1 MNENGKLKELDAAWV
16 MPTYRRDLALVR
28 GEGCRVWDAD
38 GREYLDFMSGIAVCN
53 TGHCHPAVVKAV
65 REQAGRLMHAS
76 NLFLN
81 EWQPRLAE
89 KISGIALG
97 GKTFFCNSGAE
108 ANECLFKLARKWG
121 SAEGRYEIVTM
132 RNSFHGRTLATM
144 TATGQTKYQKG
155 FEPLVPGFAYADF
168 NDLGSVRAAVTDRT
182 VAVLVEAVQGEGG
195 ILPATEAF
203 MTGLRALCDE
213 RRLLMLCDEVQC
225 GIGRTGKWFGWQ
237 HYPVKPD
244 AFSMAKG
251 LGGGFPI
258 GAATATPALSDVLQ
272 PGNHAS
278 TFGGTPLACAASFA
292 ALSAIED
299 EGLLDNATARG
310 GQLRAGLRDLAVRH
324 GCIRDVRGLGLMVGL
339 ELDGPAAPVAAKLRE
354 AGLLCIP
361 TGQSVLRFVPPLVVT
376 DAEIVRALSILD
388 ATL

>member
-1 MNENGKLKELDAAWV
+1 MNENATLKELDDAYV

-38 GREYLDFMSGIAVCN
+38 GREYLDFMAGIAVCN

-65 REQAGRLMHAS
+65 REQAGKLMHAS

-89 KISGIALG
+89 KISGISLG
-97 GKTFFCNSGAE
+97 GKVFFCNSGAE

-121 SAEGRYEIVTM
+121 SAEGRHEIITM

-155 FEPLVPGFAYADF
+155 FEPLVPGFVYADF
-168 NDLGSVRAAVTDRT
+168 NDLESVRAAVSGRT
-182 VAVLVEAVQGEGG
+182 VAVLVEAIQGEGG
-195 ILPATEAF
+195 ILPATVDF
-203 MTGLRALCDE
+203 MVALRKLCDE
-213 RRLLMLCDEVQC
+213 RRLLLLCDEVQC
-225 GIGRTGKWFGWQ
+225 GVGRTGKWFGWQ
-237 HYPVKPD
+237 NYPVRPD

-258 GAATATPALSDVLQ
+258 GAATATPELSDVLQ

-299 EGLLDNATARG
+299 EGVLENALARG
-310 GQLRAGLRDLAVRH
+310 EQLRAGLRKVAERRGGV
-324 GCIRDVRGLGLMVGL
+324 RDVRGVGLMVGMEL
-339 ELDGPAAPVAAKLRE
+339 EGAAGPVAAKLRE

-361 TGQSVLRFVPPLVVT
+361 TGTSVLRFVPPLTVSETEV
-376 DAEIVRALSILD
+376 DKAVELVDGAL
-388 ATL
+388 

>member
-1 MNENGKLKELDAAWV
+1 
-16 MPTYRRDLALVR
+16 
-28 GEGCRVWDAD
+28 VWDAD
-38 GREYLDFMSGIAVCN
+38 GREYLDFMAGIAVCN
-53 TGHCHPAVVKAV
+53 TGHCHPGVVKAI

-81 EWQPRLAE
+81 EWQPWLAE
-89 KISGIALG
+89 KISGISLG
-97 GKTFFCNSGAE
+97 GKVFFCNSGAE

-121 SAEGRYEIVTM
+121 AAEGRYEIVTM

-155 FEPLVPGFAYADF
+155 FEPLVPGFVYADF
-168 NDLGSVRAAVTDRT
+168 NDLESVRAAVTDRT

-195 ILPATEAF
+195 ILPAKEDF

-213 RRLLMLCDEVQC
+213 RRLLLLCDEVQC
-225 GIGRTGKWFGWQ
+225 GVGRTGKWFGWQ
-237 HYPVKPD
+237 HYPVRPD

-258 GAATATPALSDVLQ
+258 GAATATPELSDVLQ

-278 TFGGTPLACAASFA
+278 TFGGTPLACAASYA
-292 ALSAIED
+292 ALSAIEE
-299 EGLLDNATARG
+299 EGLLENAVARG
-310 GQLRAGLRDLAVRH
+310 GQLRAGLRELAAKH
-324 GCIRDVRGLGLMVGL
+324 SCIRDVRGLGLMVGL
-339 ELDGPAAPVAAKLRE
+339 ELDMPAAPVAAKLRD

-376 DAEIVRALSILD
+376 EAEVARALEIVGAAL
-388 ATL
+388 

>member
-1 MNENGKLKELDAAWV
+1 MNENDKLKELDAAWV

-38 GREYLDFMSGIAVCN
+38 GRAYLDFMAGIAVCN
-53 TGHCHPAVVKAV
+53 TGHCHPAVVEAI
-65 REQAGRLMHAS
+65 RGQAGKLMHAS

-89 KISGIALG
+89 KISGISLG
-97 GKTFFCNSGAE
+97 GKVFFCNSGAE

-168 NDLGSVRAAVTDRT
+168 NDLDSVRAAITDRT

-195 ILPATEAF
+195 ILPATEEF

-237 HYPVKPD
+237 NYSVKPD

-299 EGLLDNATARG
+299 ERLLDNALARG
-310 GQLRAGLRDLAVRH
+310 EQLRTGLRALAERH
-324 GCIRDVRGLGLMVGL
+324 GGIRDVRGLGLMVGL
-339 ELDGPAAPVAAKLRE
+339 ELEGAAAPVAAKLRE

-361 TGQSVLRFVPPLVVT
+361 TGSSVLRFVPPLVVT
-376 DAEIVRALSILD
+376 EAEVGKALGILD
-388 ATL
+388 AVL

>member
-1 MNENGKLKELDAAWV
+1 MNENGKMTLKELDDAYV
-16 MPTYRRDLALVR
+16 MPTYRKGMALVR
-28 GEGCRVWDAD
+28 GEGCRVWDEA

-53 TGHCHPAVVKAV
+53 TGHCHPAVVRAI
-65 REQAGRLMHAS
+65 REQAGRLMHVS
-76 NLFLN
+76 NLFVN

-89 KISGIALG
+89 KISGISLG
-97 GKTFFCNSGAE
+97 GKVFFCNSGAE

-168 NDLGSVRAAVTDRT
+168 NDLDSVRAAVTDRT

-278 TFGGTPLACAASFA
+278 TFGGTPLACAASYA

-299 EGLLDNATARG
+299 EGLLANAEARG
-310 GQLRAGLRDLAVRH
+310 VQLRAGLRALVERH
-324 GCIRDVRGLGLMVGL
+324 GGIQDVRGLGLMVGL
-339 ELDGPAAPVAAKLRE
+339 ELDGEAAPVAAKLRE

-361 TGQSVLRFVPPLVVT
+361 TGQSVLRCVPP
-376 DAEIVRALSILD
+376 
-388 ATL
+388 

>member
-1 MNENGKLKELDAAWV
+1 MNENEKLKELDSSYV

-38 GREYLDFMSGIAVCN
+38 GREYLDFMAGIAVCN
-53 TGHCHPAVVKAV
+53 TGHCHPAVVKAI
-65 REQAGRLMHAS
+65 REQAGKLMHAS

-89 KISGIALG
+89 KISGISLG
-97 GKTFFCNSGAE
+97 GKVFFCNSGAE

-121 SAEGRYEIVTM
+121 STEGRYEIITM

-155 FEPLVPGFAYADF
+155 FEPLVPGFVYADF
-168 NDLGSVRAAVTDRT
+168 NDIESVRAAVTDRT

-195 ILPATEAF
+195 ILPATEEF
-203 MTGLRALCDE
+203 MVALRALCDE
-213 RRLLMLCDEVQC
+213 RRLLLLCDEVQC

-237 HYPVKPD
+237 NYPVKPD

-258 GAATATPALSDVLQ
+258 GAAAATPALSDVLQ

-299 EGLLDNATARG
+299 EGLLENAIVRG
-310 GQLRAGLRDLAVRH
+310 EQLRAGLRKVAERRGGV
-324 GCIRDVRGLGLMVGL
+324 RDVRGVGLMVGMEL
-339 ELDGPAAPVAAKLRE
+339 EGAAGPVAAKLRE

-361 TGQSVLRFVPPLVVT
+361 TGTSVLRFVPPLVVS
-376 DAEIVRALSILD
+376 EEEVERAVGMVEGAL
-388 ATL
+388 

>member
-1 MNENGKLKELDAAWV
+1 MNKNEKLKELDTAFV

-28 GEGCRVWDAD
+28 GEGCRVWDTE
-38 GREYLDFMSGIAVCN
+38 GREYLDFMAGIAVCN
-53 TGHCHPAVVKAV
+53 TGHCHPAVVEAI
-65 REQAGRLMHAS
+65 REQAAKLMHAS

-89 KISGIALG
+89 KISGISLG
-97 GKTFFCNSGAE
+97 GKVFFCNSGAE

-168 NDLGSVRAAVTDRT
+168 NDLDSVRAAITDRT

-195 ILPATEAF
+195 ILPATEEF

-237 HYPVKPD
+237 NYSVKPD

-299 EGLLDNATARG
+299 ERLLDNALARG
-310 GQLRAGLRDLAVRH
+310 EQLRTGLRALAERH
-324 GCIRDVRGLGLMVGL
+324 GGIRDVRGLGLMVGL
-339 ELDGPAAPVAAKLRE
+339 ELEGAAAPVAAKLRE

-361 TGQSVLRFVPPLVVT
+361 TGSSVLRFVPPLVVT
-376 DAEIVRALSILD
+376 EAEVGKALGILD
-388 ATL
+388 AVL

>member
-1 MNENGKLKELDAAWV
+1 MNENAKLKELDDAYV

-53 TGHCHPAVVKAV
+53 TGHCHPAVVKAI

-89 KISGIALG
+89 KISGISLG
-97 GKTFFCNSGAE
+97 GKVFFCNSGAE

-155 FEPLVPGFAYADF
+155 FEPLVPGFAYAYF
-168 NDLGSVRAAVTDRT
+168 NDLESVRAAVTDRT

-195 ILPATEAF
+195 ILPATEEF

-213 RRLLMLCDEVQC
+213 RRLLLLCDEVQC

-237 HYPVKPD
+237 HYPVRPD

-258 GAATATPALSDVLQ
+258 GAATATPELSDVLQ

-278 TFGGTPLACAASFA
+278 TFGGTPLACAASYA
-292 ALSAIED
+292 ALSAIEE
-299 EGLLDNATARG
+299 EGMLENAVARG
-310 GQLRAGLRDLAVRH
+310 EQLRAGLRGLAGAHSR
-324 GCIRDVRGLGLMVGL
+324 IRDVRGLGLMVGL
-339 ELDGPAAPVAAKLRE
+339 ELDGAAAPVAGKLRE

-361 TGQSVLRFVPPLVVT
+361 TGQSVLRFVPPLVV
-376 DAEIVRALSILD
+376 AEAEVARALEIVGSAL
-388 ATL
+388 

>member
-1 MNENGKLKELDAAWV
+1 MNENATLKELDDAHV

-38 GREYLDFMSGIAVCN
+38 GREYLDFMAGIAVCN
-53 TGHCHPAVVKAV
+53 TGHCHPAVVKAI
-65 REQAGRLMHAS
+65 REQAGKLMHAS

-81 EWQPRLAE
+81 EWQPRLAA
-89 KISGIALG
+89 KISGISLG
-97 GKTFFCNSGAE
+97 GKVFFCNSGAE

-121 SAEGRYEIVTM
+121 AAEGRHEIVTM

-155 FEPLVPGFAYADF
+155 FEPLVPGFVHADF
-168 NDLGSVRAAVTDRT
+168 NDIDSVRAAVTDRT

-195 ILPATEAF
+195 ILPATEDF
-203 MTGLRALCDE
+203 MVALRALCDE

-225 GIGRTGKWFGWQ
+225 GVGRTGKWFGWQ
-237 HYPVKPD
+237 NYPVRPD

-258 GAATATPALSDVLQ
+258 GAATATPELSDVLQ

-299 EGLLDNATARG
+299 EGLLENAVARG
-310 GQLRAGLRDLAVRH
+310 EQLRAGLRKVAERRGGV
-324 GCIRDVRGLGLMVGL
+324 RDVRGVGLMVGL
-339 ELDGPAAPVAAKLRE
+339 ELDVPAAPVAAKLRE

-361 TGQSVLRFVPPLVVT
+361 TGSSVLRFVPPLVVT
-376 DAEIVRALSILD
+376 EAEVDRAVELVDGAL
-388 ATL
+388 